1 MSNSTHPSNLDN
13 IKELLDQLDQEYN
26 ATYRS
31 PDAIA
36 ALVKT
41 IKSFNITITD
51 WNTLVD
57 YISVL
62 GSSMRALVKTVP
74 EIAGLIAPMYG
85 YVDLESDQD
94 IRGLKDF
101 KDGIKIGTAP
111 TNDADAT
118 TKLYVDTNVQ
128 NVREVAEG
136 KCKTL
141 VLDYAMTIDES
152 SFGYS
157 TVKKETGEILESYQ
171 DFLDYIGNR
180 SLGNALLNSV
190 EQSVSADMSKYYFI
204 EQDPYNQ
211 IFTIYTELS
220 AYNTGDI
227 LLIIETNVPDR
238 WLRFIRYPQS
248 NINTVN
254 LYKLEISK
262 LDVQNIPDHVY
273 ITTSN
278 RPSGLDY
285 GLRIQ
290 NNGWTSEIQQEG
302 GAKIEFTGTSVKMGN
317 IEIDGE
323 TTMKADASSAT
334 NVWKFRPVNDT
345 NLFITRDGSD
355 KYLFQPDMFAPALY
369 QNTFINLGSFIYK
382 WNKVFANEL
391 NLGDNTTNL
400 YIAKDDSDRIGIY
413 HNNVARI
420 KIGTPTST
428 YCAASWTPDED
439 NKYLLGTATLRWK
452 AINVQSILNPNGN
465 LMLRGNPNINVVL
478 GNDNGA
484 ITPNSNNK
492 FTIGSASKTWKD
504 LYLGGT
510 QYFYSS
516 TDNGEDWNIKN
527 TNGTLCYE
535 RTNLTYSLA
544 IGGTAVSSINLV
556 PKSPNSYN
564 LGSDS
569 AQWKDGWIEN
579 LKGVITMTQAQYD
592 ALATKDADT
601 LYFIEEE

>member
-94 IRGLKDF
+94 VRGLKDF

-141 VLDYAMTIDES
+141 VLDYATTIGES
-152 SFGYS
+152 SFGN
-157 TVKKETGEILESYQ
+157 TNIIVKKETGEVLESYQ
-171 DFLDYIGNR
+171 DFLNYIGNR

-190 EQSVSADMSKYYFI
+190 EQSVSADMSKYYFV
-204 EQDPYNQ
+204 EQELDNHIY
-211 IFTIYTELS
+211 TIYTELS

-227 LLIIETNVPDR
+227 LLIIETSVPDR
-238 WLRFIRYPQS
+238 WLRFIRLPQI
-248 NINTVN
+248 NINKVV

-262 LDVQNIPDHVY
+262 LDIQNVPDHVY
-273 ITTSN
+273 VTTSN

-302 GAKIEFTGTSVKMGN
+302 GAKIELTGTAVKMGN
-317 IEIDGE
+317 IEIDSETIKSSINNGE
-323 TTMKADASSAT
+323 DWNIT
-334 NVWKFRPVNDT
+334 NTNGTLYYERT
-345 NLFITRDGSD
+345 NLSYSLAIGGTSVWAVNIFPKSNNS
-355 KYLFQPDMFAPALY
+355 YS
-369 QNTFINLGSFIYK
+369 LGSGSVRWY
-382 WNKVFANEL
+382 AAYL
-391 NLGDNTTNL
+391 NNQLNFGDGL

-413 HNNVARI
+413 HNNVERI
-420 KIGTPTST
+420 KIGGETST
-428 YCAASWTPDED
+428 YCAADWTPDQD
-439 NKYLLGTATLRWK
+439 NKYLLGTGTLRWK
-452 AINVQSILNPNGN
+452 AINVASVLNAYSN
-465 LMLRGNPNINVVL
+465 LTLKGNPNISVAL
-478 GNDNGA
+478 GNNASEGA
-484 ITPNSNNK
+484 LIPSVNNK
-492 FTIGSASKTWKD
+492 NNLGNAVRLWKD
-504 LYLGGT
+504 LYLAGKIYLDESGNYT
-510 QYFYSS
+510 ISKDVN
-516 TDNGEDWNIKN
+516 TIRIDANGN
-527 TNGTLCYE
+527 
-535 RTNLTYSLA
+535 A
-544 IGGTAVSSINLV
+544 IGVKGPLRPTATSSYDLGTSTLA
-556 PKSPNSYN
+556 
-564 LGSDS
+564 
-569 AQWKDGWIEN
+569 WKDLYLAGAI
-579 LKGVITMTQAQYD
+579 KGVATMTQAQYD

>member
-94 IRGLKDF
+94 VRGLKDF

-141 VLDYAMTIDES
+141 VLDYATTIGES
-152 SFGYS
+152 SFGN
-157 TVKKETGEILESYQ
+157 TNIIVKKETGEVLESYQ
-171 DFLDYIGNR
+171 DFLNYIGNR

-190 EQSVSADMSKYYFI
+190 EQSVSADMSKYYFV
-204 EQDPYNQ
+204 EQELDNHIY
-211 IFTIYTELS
+211 TIYTELS

-227 LLIIETNVPDR
+227 LLIIETSVPDR
-238 WLRFIRYPQS
+238 WLRFIRLPQI
-248 NINTVN
+248 NINKVV

-262 LDVQNIPDHVY
+262 LDIQNVPDHVY

-290 NNGWTSEIQQEG
+290 NNGWTSDIQQEG
-302 GAKIEFTGTSVKMGN
+302 GAKIELTGTAVKMGN
-317 IEIDGE
+317 IEINGE
-323 TTMKADASSAT
+323 TIKSSTDNGEDWNIT
-334 NVWKFRPVNDT
+334 NTNGTLYYERT
-345 NLFITRDGSD
+345 NLSYSLAIGGTSVWAVNIFPKSNNS
-355 KYLFQPDMFAPALY
+355 YS
-369 QNTFINLGSFIYK
+369 LGSGSVRWY
-382 WNKVFANEL
+382 AAYL
-391 NLGDNTTNL
+391 NNQLNFGDGL

-413 HNNVARI
+413 HNNVERI
-420 KIGTPTST
+420 KIGGETST
-428 YCAASWTPDED
+428 YCAADWTPDQD
-439 NKYLLGTATLRWK
+439 NKYLLGTGTLRWK
-452 AINVQSILNPNGN
+452 AINVASVLNAYSN
-465 LMLRGNPNINVVL
+465 LTLKGNPNISVAL
-478 GNDNGA
+478 GNNASEGA
-484 ITPNSNNK
+484 LIPSVNNK
-492 FTIGSASKTWKD
+492 NNLGNAVRLWKD
-504 LYLGGT
+504 LYLAGKIYLDESGNYT
-510 QYFYSS
+510 ISKDVN
-516 TDNGEDWNIKN
+516 TIRIDANGN
-527 TNGTLCYE
+527 
-535 RTNLTYSLA
+535 A
-544 IGGTAVSSINLV
+544 IGVKGPLRPTATSSYDLGTSTLA
-556 PKSPNSYN
+556 
-564 LGSDS
+564 
-569 AQWKDGWIEN
+569 WKDLYLAGAI
-579 LKGVITMTQAQYD
+579 KGVATMTQAQYD